1 MSNIY
6 LAHHGIIGQKWGVRR
21 FQNPDGSL
29 TAAGKKKYLLDSDG
43 NLRSK
48 KKYFKNNSG
57 EVKKIN
63 RKNLKDF
70 DYEKSEQYK
79 SHSGKDRTYEH
90 NKYLGDSILYGETAA
105 KKLALVRDRGGNAK
119 IAASKEFIKQAGLGL
134 IVTEEIMSKGAI
146 TKAGAK
152 FVSGSVKK
160 TIAGSAARKA
170 ARDATTKIGAK
181 SLKKVAKNVYEW
193 R

>member
-1 MSNIY
+1 MSDIY
-6 LAHHGIIGQKWGVRR
+6 LAHHGILGQKWGVRR
-21 FQNPDGSL
+21 FQNEDGSL
-29 TAAGKKKYLLDSDG
+29 TSAGKKKYLLDSNG
-43 NLRSK
+43 NIVSK
-48 KKYFKNNSG
+48 KKYFKNNKG
-57 EVKKIN
+57 EVKRIN

-70 DYEKSEQYK
+70 DYEKSEQFK
-79 SHSGKDRTYEH
+79 SYQGKNKTYEH
-90 NKYLGDSILYGETAA
+90 NKYLNDSIMYGETAA
-105 KKLALVRDRGGNAK
+105 KKLALIRDRGGNAK
-119 IAASKEFIKQAGLGL
+119 IAAAKEFVKQAGLGL
-134 IVTEEIMSKGAI
+134 IVTEEIMSKGAM

-160 TIAGSAARKA
+160 TVAGAAARKA